1 MPADLTADNCSHSS
15 LYVGW
20 MVAIITASAVI
31 ASLSFGRLNAAGIVP
46 KQVPMIFASLCFGA
60 IAFVFFFVKSEN
72 LGSFGR

>member
-1 MPADLTADNCSHSS
+1 M
-15 LYVGW
+15 
-20 MVAIITASAVI
+20 AIITASAVI